1 VRGRGFHRVRQ
12 QRSARR
18 GRRIAGHAEERAG
31 TGVDLLTGRDPS
43 RRSRHPLTL
52 ASVTILRE
60 LWRFRISVCAAAIT
74 AVAVGWLLAF
84 GVSLPPKSRS
94 YKVGVAT
101 ASVLVDTPRSQV
113 VEVAPEGSE
122 TLGERANVLANL
134 MVDGEIKDVIA
145 RRAGLPPKQLV
156 ATAGAGGA
164 ASTAEPA
171 TPLNARSHAL
181 TTSAVVASDSA
192 DLPIIRVQTQA
203 PDVSQAIKLANAAVT
218 GLSSYLDAKAASE
231 TVPAARRLRVRP
243 LGVAQ
248 GHEAARGPGRITAVG
263 VVILLFLAGCGVIL
277 ALSALTRG
285 WRAAIASEREEQA
298 AWSETHGGFGGS
310 RDDPDRPTADL
321 RA

>member
-1 VRGRGFHRVRQ
+1 M
-12 QRSARR
+12 
-18 GRRIAGHAEERAG
+18 
-31 TGVDLLTGRDPS
+31 
-43 RRSRHPLTL
+43 

-60 LWRFRISVCAAAIT
+60 LWRYRVSVCAAFFM

-84 GVSLPPKSRS
+84 GVSMPPKSRS

-145 RRAGLPPKQLV
+145 QRAGLAPKQLT
-156 ATAGAGGA
+156 ATATSGGA
-164 ASTAEPA
+164 AEPA
-171 TPLNARSHAL
+171 KPLNKRSYAL
-181 TTSAVVASDSA
+181 MTNAVVASDSA

-203 PDVSQAIKLANAAVT
+203 PDVTSAIKLANAAVT
-218 GLSSYLDAKAASE
+218 GLSSYLDAKAANE
-231 TVPAARRLRVRP
+231 TVPAARRLRVRA

-248 GHEAARGPGRITAVG
+248 GHEAPRGPGRITALG
-263 VVILLFLAGCGVIL
+263 VVIFLFAAGCGMIL
-277 ALSALTRG
+277 ALSALSKG
-285 WRAAIASEREEQA
+285 WRAAIASEQEEQA
-298 AWSETHGGFGGS
+298 PWQTDERGPYGPGRSHQERAES
-310 RDDPDRPTADL
+310 DRTTADL